1 MPVNAT
7 VELCG
12 LQIQRFFVLNCKRNN
27 SVWNLLILDKIT
39 NSLCICDCSC
49 ILCVSLSLSL
59 SRYIVFL
66 SPHDIGYSLCLTTP
80 IQLILYMIEEFARAK
95 KVFSGV
101 TMAAAVYP
109 KSLLA
114 MAVVGMLKGELGLS
128 LSPSLSP
135 W

>member
-1 MPVNAT
+1 MTAHAY
-7 VELCG
+7 
-12 LQIQRFFVLNCKRNN
+12 FA
-27 SVWNLLILDKIT
+27 
-39 NSLCICDCSC
+39 SLS
-49 ILCVSLSLSL
+49 LSLSLSL

-95 KVFSGV
+95 KVFSGI

-114 MAVVGMLKGELGLS
+114 MAVVGMLKGDLGLSPSLSLS
-128 LSPSLSP
+128 LSPSPSFSHSP
-135 W
+135 SVLGNHVQPNINSISVIIN

>member
-1 MPVNAT
+1 MYM
-7 VELCG
+7 
-12 LQIQRFFVLNCKRNN
+12 
-27 SVWNLLILDKIT
+27 WLLMHTLR
-39 NSLCICDCSC
+39 L
-49 ILCVSLSLSL
+49 SLSLSL

-128 LSPSLSP
+128 LSLPHSVLGNHVQPNINSISVIIN
-135 W
+135 

>member
-1 MPVNAT
+1 MTAHAY
-7 VELCG
+7 
-12 LQIQRFFVLNCKRNN
+12 FA
-27 SVWNLLILDKIT
+27 
-39 NSLCICDCSC
+39 
-49 ILCVSLSLSL
+49 SLSLSL

-114 MAVVGMLKGELGLS
+114 MAVVGMLKGDLGLSPSLSLS
-128 LSPSLSP
+128 LSPSPSP
-135 W
+135 SFSHSPSVLGNHVQPNINSISVIIN